1 MRAWWAVTGVVLVIA
16 VPVALSIS
24 RGREPKRV
32 ELEVATT
39 RVISPLILASGT
51 LSYQSE
57 VRLVPEVIARVV
69 KVNVKEGDRVSQGD
83 LLVQLDPATAQA
95 QIAQQEAASGQ
106 AQLDI
111 EHQRVAL
118 EFQTAKWKRYQ
129 TMVREALTDR
139 QTYEEI
145 TSQRDLA
152 QVELNLSLE
161 KSRQAAAQ
169 LKEAREQLAKT
180 EIRAPISGE
189 VTAIYIKAGET
200 AVPSALSIAGS
211 DLMVLASTANMFA
224 EVNVDEA
231 DVARVA
237 VGQRASI
244 VPAAFV
250 DQSWKGIVEQVS
262 ISPTTQAGQNK
273 TYMVRIRLQDRPAH
287 FRPGMSCR
295 AEIATRAAESAATLA
310 VPVQAVVYEDSDDYT
325 RQADQASVYIL
336 RGTTAL
342 KRHVETGT
350 ADDAYTEIVKGIR
363 SGDQVVTGPAKV
375 LRFLR
380 DGDEIRG
387 MDAEVSGSGEHR

>member
-1 MRAWWAVTGVVLVIA
+1 MRAWWAVTGVILVIA

-24 RGREPKRV
+24 RSREPKQV
-32 ELEVATT
+32 ELELATP

-69 KVNVKEGDRVSQGD
+69 EVNVKAGDRVNRGD

-95 QIAQQEAASGQ
+95 QIAQQEAALGQ
-106 AQLDI
+106 SQLDI
-111 EHQRVAL
+111 EHQRLSL
-118 EFQTAKWKRYQ
+118 EFQTAKWQRYQ

-139 QTYEEI
+139 QTYEEV

-189 VTAIYIKAGET
+189 VTAVYIKAGET
-200 AVPSALSIAGS
+200 AVPGALSIAGS

-244 VPAAFV
+244 VPAAFAE
-250 DQSWKGIVEQVS
+250 QSWRGVVELIA

-310 VPVQAVVYEDSDDYT
+310 VPVQAIVYEDSDDYT
-325 RQADQASVYIL
+325 HQEDQASVYIL
-336 RGTTAL
+336 RGGTAL
-342 KRHVETGT
+342 KRNIETGM

-363 SGDQVVTGPAKV
+363 SGDEVVTGPAKV

-380 DGDEIRG
+380 DGDRIQG
-387 MDAEVSGSGEHR
+387 MAAEVSESGGHR